1 MSTDVRPGARFS
13 VPYPYVRDDE
23 TGEPRWRP
31 GTRPEQIATDEVENM
46 ADGVGA
52 QELEVVSL
60 HQPGKYQH
68 RVFFKRQWVDPD
80 GNRFGKAGLKV
91 ASIRKFRALAAG
103 FAHPYTVARPEKA
116 SAA

>member
-1 MSTDVRPGARFS
+1 MSIDVRAGARFT
-13 VPYPYVRDDE
+13 VPYPYVREDDA
-23 TGEPRWRP
+23 GPRWRP
-31 GTRPEQIATDEVENM
+31 GTRVEAEAPDDSV
-46 ADGVGA
+46 ADAVGA

-91 ASIRKFRALAAG
+91 ASIRKFRALVAG
-103 FAHPYTVARPEKA
+103 YAHPYSVAAPEKA

>member
-1 MSTDVRPGARFS
+1 MSIDVRPGARFT
-13 VPYPYVRDDE
+13 VPYPYVRDEDA
-23 TGEPRWRP
+23 GARWRP
-31 GTRPEQIATDEVENM
+31 GVREEENLLDERRTIAD
-46 ADGVGA
+46 AVGA

-80 GNRFGKAGLKV
+80 GRRFGKPGLKV
-91 ASIRKFRALAAG
+91 ATIRKFRALVAG
-103 FAHPYTVARPEKA
+103 YAHPYTVAATEKA

>member
-1 MSTDVRPGARFS
+1 MSAEVLPGARYT
-13 VPYPYVRDDE
+13 VPYPYVRDTE
-23 TGEPRWRP
+23 GRPRWVP
-31 GTRPEQIATDEVENM
+31 GTRPTEEDHDDHQ
-46 ADGVGA
+46 ADAIGA

-68 RVFFKRQWVDPD
+68 RVFFKRAWIDPD

-91 ASIRKFRALAAG
+91 ASIRKFRALIAG
-103 FAHPYTVARPEKA
+103 YAHPYTVAAPEKA